1 MPCMEHPFCVGWPV
15 GSANPTISCAFTAN
29 SVYYWWCVSHLVC
42 GFQYAGMSSERAMMT
57 RRDKV
62 GLAILIALFGVL
74 FTLFIFNGR
83 RYGSASNESIGD
95 SVIVQQRIINLQ
107 KSK

>member
-1 MPCMEHPFCVGWPV
+1 
-15 GSANPTISCAFTAN
+15 
-29 SVYYWWCVSHLVC
+29 
-42 GFQYAGMSSERAMMT
+42 MMT

-62 GLAILIALFGVL
+62 GLAVLIALFGVL

-83 RYGSASNESIGD
+83 RFGNASNTSIED
-95 SVIVQQRIINLQ
+95 SVIVQQRMINLQ